1 MNLLS
6 KTNMNFINIKSGS
19 KGNASLIFD
28 DKTLILVDVG
38 VNKKDLVNALKS
50 INKKIEDID
59 LILLTHNHVDHIKGL
74 RFVDETKI
82 YCVNGIIEETDEYH
96 TLNLFEE
103 FSLDDFTIIP
113 LKTSHDVDACSGFL
127 FRHKEN
133 DGNIVSLGYITDT
146 GYIHVKNFEK
156 LKNKSLYVFESNHD
170 VRLLREGK
178 YPYYLQQRILSDK
191 GHLSNK
197 DSAYYLSNFIG
208 DKTEQIIL
216 IHLSEENNKPEVAL
230 KTLLDTLE
238 KKGVR
243 VPDIEIAMQRES
255 TELVEL

>member
-1 MNLLS
+1 MKICVLA
-6 KTNMNFINIKSGS
+6 SGS
-19 KGNASLIFD
+19 KGNSSYIETN
-28 DKTLILVDVG
+28 KTKSLVDLG
-38 VNKKDLVNALKS
+38 MSAGYIAKSLKS
-50 INKKIEDID
+50 IGVDPSEIQRVFITHTHTDHVAGLKVFLKKYHPVVYLTKKMEDELGIEIEDKVYID
-59 LILLTHNHVDHIKGL
+59 DNTSID
-74 RFVDETKI
+74 D
-82 YCVNGIIEETDEYH
+82 
-96 TLNLFEE
+96 
-103 FSLDDFTIIP
+103 LDVTVI
-113 LKTSHDVDACSGFL
+113 KTSHDAADSNGYVFSSGG
-127 FRHKEN
+127 KS
-133 DGNIVSLGYITDT
+133 IVYITDT

-216 IHLSEENNKPEVAL
+216 IHLSEENNRPEVAL

-243 VPDIEIAMQRES
+243 VPNIEIAMQRES
-255 TELVEL
+255 TELIEL

>member
-1 MNLLS
+1 MKICVLA
-6 KTNMNFINIKSGS
+6 SGS
-19 KGNASLIFD
+19 KGNSSYIET
-28 DKTLILVDVG
+28 DKTKSLVDLG
-38 VNKKDLVNALKS
+38 MSAGYIAKSLKS
-50 INKKIEDID
+50 IGVDPSEIQRVFITHVHTDHVAGLKVFLKKYRPVVYLTKKMEDELGIEIEDKVYID
-59 LILLTHNHVDHIKGL
+59 DNTSID
-74 RFVDETKI
+74 D
-82 YCVNGIIEETDEYH
+82 
-96 TLNLFEE
+96 
-103 FSLDDFTIIP
+103 LDVTVI
-113 LKTSHDVDACSGFL
+113 KTSHDAADSNGYVFSSSG
-127 FRHKEN
+127 KS
-133 DGNIVSLGYITDT
+133 IVYITDT

-243 VPDIEIAMQRES
+243 VPNIEIAMQRES
-255 TELVEL
+255 TELIEL

>member
-1 MNLLS
+1 MKICVLA
-6 KTNMNFINIKSGS
+6 SGS
-19 KGNASLIFD
+19 KGNSSYIET
-28 DKTLILVDVG
+28 DKTKSLVDLG
-38 VNKKDLVNALKS
+38 MSAGYIAKSLKS
-50 INKKIEDID
+50 IGVDPSEIQRVFITHAHTDHVADLKVFLKKYHPVVYLTKKMEEELGFEIEDKVYID
-59 LILLTHNHVDHIKGL
+59 DNTSID
-74 RFVDETKI
+74 D
-82 YCVNGIIEETDEYH
+82 
-96 TLNLFEE
+96 
-103 FSLDDFTIIP
+103 LDVTVI
-113 LKTSHDVDACSGFL
+113 KTSHDAADSNGYVFSSGG
-127 FRHKEN
+127 KS
-133 DGNIVSLGYITDT
+133 IVYITDT

-216 IHLSEENNKPEVAL
+216 IHLSEENNRPEVAL

-243 VPDIEIAMQRES
+243 VPNIEIAMQRES
-255 TELVEL
+255 TELIEL